1 MIRIG
6 AGHTLVTAFALVAL
20 VAVVAGSGCTTDAAS
35 AEGAAQHADA
45 ASHEDAAPHADS
57 DASKGAMPLPAI
69 VNSEPGALR
78 TVTSEPVHGRTGPGG
93 QPFEVA
99 LRTSD
104 TRAGHARRFG
114 MRTLQV
120 QLRTTA
126 PDMVNYPC
134 SSCHAG
140 RAIVMTD
147 DRIADAHTSL
157 RVVHPGETGAA
168 CATCHAQDDVEL
180 LALRSGERASLD
192 HAYRVCAQCHF
203 AQADAWAAGAHGKR
217 LDGWQGRRVVMGCTD
232 CHDPHAPALTARLPF
247 RAPRLHR
254 PGSRL
259 P

>member
-1 MIRIG
+1 MTRTG
-6 AGHTLVTAFALVAL
+6 AGITLLTAVAIVAIVAAVADSARTPDAAAVGQPSAAGESTAQHGDSAASGALVP
-20 VAVVAGSGCTTDAAS
+20 
-35 AEGAAQHADA
+35 
-45 ASHEDAAPHADS
+45 APMH
-57 DASKGAMPLPAI
+57 
-69 VNSEPGALR
+69 SEPGALR
-78 TVTSEPVHGRTGPGG
+78 TVASEPVHGRTGPGG

-99 LRTSD
+99 LRTAG

-114 MRTLQV
+114 MRTLRI
-120 QLRTTA
+120 QLRTTT
-126 PDMVNYPC
+126 PDIVNYPC

-140 RAIVMTD
+140 RAIVMAD
-147 DRIADAHTSL
+147 DRIADAHTSI
-157 RVVHPGETGAA
+157 RVVHPTETGAT

-180 LALRSGERASLD
+180 LALRTGERATLD

-217 LDGWQGRRVVMGCTD
+217 LDGWQGRRVVMNCTD
-232 CHDPHAPALTARLPF
+232 CHDPHAPTLAARLPF